1 MFVFFTSEAWKVKV
15 KEAHFFSLFFKKCF
29 VFLLDSSSEVADRE
43 QEESD
48 GDNTKQKSLAG
59 IKAGTEKNDGS

>member
-1 MFVFFTSEAWKVKV
+1 MKV

-48 GDNTKQKSLAG
+48 GDNTKQRSLAG
-59 IKAGTEKNDGS
+59 IKAGTEKK